1 MSLLNTDQKI
11 LAKSLASRLS
21 PLMPKLIHPDQI
33 GFIPNRYSSNN
44 FRWLFNIMYS
54 PRYLKEALLILSLDA
69 DKAFDWIE
77 WYYLYV
83 VLGKFGLGAR
93 FISLVKPMYN
103 NSTARILTNQTISD
117 AFNLYRGTRQG
128 CALRP
133 LLFALALEPLA
144 ETIRAHKENYGC
156 NTDYTLNKISL
167 YADDILMYITRPQ
180 ISIPTLLETIE
191 LFGSF
196 SG

>member
-21 PLMPKLIHPDQI
+21 PLMSKLIHPDQT
-33 GFIPNRYSSNN
+33 GFIPNRYSSHN
-44 FRWLFNIMYS
+44 FRRLFNIMYS
-54 PRYLKEALLILSLDA
+54 PRHLKEDLLILSLDA
-69 DKAFDWIE
+69 EKAFDCLE

-83 VLGKFGLGAR
+83 VLGKFVLGAR
-93 FISLVKPMYN
+93 FISWVKPLYN
-103 NSTARILTNQTISD
+103 NPTARISD

-128 CALRP
+128 CALGP
-133 LLFALALEPLA
+133 LLFVLALEPLA
-144 ETIRAHKENYGC
+144 ETIRAHKEIYGC

-167 YADDILMYITRPQ
+167 YVDDILMYFIRPQ